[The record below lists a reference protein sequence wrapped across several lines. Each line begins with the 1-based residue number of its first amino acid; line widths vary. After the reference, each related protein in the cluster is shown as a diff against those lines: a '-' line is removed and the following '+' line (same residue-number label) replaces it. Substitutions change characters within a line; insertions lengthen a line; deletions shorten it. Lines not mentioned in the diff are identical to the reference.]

1 MPRRLPLLNIFENL
15 THLQNID
22 GIILSQKKKI
32 VQKNEEIRKIQQNI
46 ENNNLEWEN
55 YRKLYDKERIELSR
69 LELELKDVEEKLN
82 KSQNQLYS
90 GNVQSGKELSQ
101 WKSTMESHEKTK
113 SNLEDYVINQIDKI
127 EGMRIKEKEKE
138 HQLLIQRFEKD
149 IDSLKKDIKKMKSDL
164 ANNIQ
169 LRTDSIQNIPADI
182 LSLYEELRKKF
193 SDPVVEMDGDTC
205 RGCHL
210 ALPSSIAKRVRKKE
224 EVIQCPNC
232 QRFIFF
238 K

>member
-1 MPRRLPLLNIFENL
+1 MRIRKVTLDTIANKLGVTKVTVSKALNNQPGVSEEL
-15 THLQNID
+15 
-22 GIILSQKKKI
+22 KKKI

-46 ENNNLEWEN
+46 ENNNLDWEN

-127 EGMRIKEKEKE
+127 EGMRIKEK
-138 HQLLIQRFEKD
+138 R
-149 IDSLKKDIKKMKSDL
+149 
-164 ANNIQ
+164 A
-169 LRTDSIQNIPADI
+169 
-182 LSLYEELRKKF
+182 
-193 SDPVVEMDGDTC
+193 
-205 RGCHL
+205 
-210 ALPSSIAKRVRKKE
+210 
-224 EVIQCPNC
+224 
-232 QRFIFF
+232 
-238 K
+238 